1 MKNIYAFLFI
11 FICSVQ
17 VKSFAQ
23 SNLDVQLSVTE
34 FPKVIKQNSN
44 IKIRLFLTSV
54 GKDVNEK
61 VIVNYAIDGVV
72 IAANKIDLI
81 IANQAVQ
88 SVELDHVFDLA
99 AKEHQLK
106 IWLTDDLNNHDI
118 KTLNMVDI
126 DFLVART
133 TVPQLPLVEEF
144 TSSTCGPCASF
155 NSTFDPFL
163 ASINANENGGQV
175 AAVKYQM
182 NWPSPDNDP
191 SYNSDGNGRRTF
203 YAVSGIP
210 KSFLNGT
217 ATSTFN
223 QSVID
228 AASAESAFKLVPYFY
243 MSGDTVKATCT
254 ATSYTS
260 IATSLKLQMALT
272 EDYYSYTGGTT
283 SQTTFHYVMRKMLNN
298 YVGTIISNIHEDTT
312 YISNKNF
319 KVTFDTVTQNSFN
332 IWGTSAGFTLVAW
345 IQNTSTKEVY
355 QAAFANTPSAQN
367 MKENI
372 TNNSLEVFPNPAQES
387 FTIKLT
393 LNEIAE
399 VTYTLTDVTGKM
411 VQQPIVKELPAGR
424 HVLQTS
430 TEGLL
435 AGVYFCTINANGQ
448 SFTERVM
455 VTK

>member
-1 MKNIYAFLFI
+1 
-11 FICSVQ
+11 
-17 VKSFAQ
+17 
-23 SNLDVQLSVTE
+23 
-34 FPKVIKQNSN
+34 
-44 IKIRLFLTSV
+44 
-54 GKDVNEK
+54 
-61 VIVNYAIDGVV
+61 
-72 IAANKIDLI
+72 
-81 IANQAVQ
+81 
-88 SVELDHVFDLA
+88 
-99 AKEHQLK
+99 
-106 IWLTDDLNNHDI
+106 
-118 KTLNMVDI
+118 
-126 DFLVART
+126 
-133 TVPQLPLVEEF
+133 
-144 TSSTCGPCASF
+144 
-155 NSTFDPFL
+155 
-163 ASINANENGGQV
+163 
-175 AAVKYQM
+175 
-182 NWPSPDNDP
+182 
-191 SYNSDGNGRRTF
+191 
-203 YAVSGIP
+203 
-210 KSFLNGT
+210 
-217 ATSTFN
+217 
-223 QSVID
+223 
-228 AASAESAFKLVPYFY
+228 
-243 MSGDTVKATCT
+243 
-254 ATSYTS
+254 
-260 IATSLKLQMALT
+260 
-272 EDYYSYTGGTT
+272 
-283 SQTTFHYVMRKMLNN
+283 MRKMLNN

-367 MKENI
+367 IKENI